1 MQLIINFVLY
11 QEVNIERTL
20 YHFSFLHDIKV
31 HGVYFNTL
39 GLYLNSYPFIEK
51 PHSHDFYSLV
61 LVTGGSGKIEITN
74 EEYAVHPGTLILIAP
89 DQAHSFE
96 GLKNTEAMVF
106 FFCQD
111 FYVEEF
117 SFTRLLN
124 VFSYTAKIDRE
135 RCMPV
140 LKLSE
145 KEFRTFSYT
154 MKSLKH
160 EYESYTSSNNST
172 TIIRSLLNILLLKL
186 SDLYEK
192 KADISSA
199 SDSILFHS
207 LVHMIDTNFIRQ
219 HHLGFYSS
227 ELNISERQ
235 LNEICNKYFGCGLKS
250 ILQNRLM
257 QEARKLLLSTQ
268 YSVSEIAYRL
278 NFEDNSY
285 FTKVFKSKTGLTPSK
300 FRSLHIKLLP
310 QNL

>member
-1 MQLIINFVLY
+1 MIVLY
-11 QEVNIERTL
+11 PEVNIDRSH

-31 HGVYFNTL
+31 HGVYYNTL
-39 GLYLNSYPFIEK
+39 GVYLNNYPFIEK

-61 LVTGGSGKIEITN
+61 LVTGGSGKIQINN
-74 EEYAVHPGTLILIAP
+74 EQYHVHPKTICLIAP
-89 DQAHSFE
+89 DQEHSLE
-96 GLKNTEAMVF
+96 GLKSTEATVF

-124 VFSYTAKIDRE
+124 VFSYTAKVEKDC
-135 RCMPV
+135 CMPV
-140 LKLSE
+140 LPLSE
-145 KEFRTFSYT
+145 NEYGTFSST
-154 MKSLKH
+154 LRSVKH
-160 EYESYTSSNNST
+160 EYESYSSGNNSA

-186 SDLYEK
+186 SDLFERK
-192 KADISSA
+192 VDKSPV

-207 LVHMIDTNFIRQ
+207 LVHLIDTNFILQ

-227 ELNISERQ
+227 TMNISERQ
-235 LNEICNKYFGCGLKS
+235 LNDICNKYFSCGLKS

-257 QEARKLLLSTQ
+257 QEARKLLLSTD
-268 YSVSEIAYRL
+268 YSVSEIAYKL